1 LASSTP
7 HPGRAVPAKALR
19 DRLKGAGQIFKH
31 LPATLAM
38 VWKADKAA
46 VIAVAALTVVAAV
59 VPAAI
64 AWVGKL
70 IVDGVV
76 RAAKSGLPADRQFV
90 YLAVA
95 GELGLMVLSTVVT
108 RAQGLVRELL
118 RANLG
123 NVINERI
130 LQKALELELRHF
142 EDSDTYDKMQNARR
156 EASSRPLSLALGALS
171 IVQALV
177 TLAAYAAIL
186 VRLSPWSVLVLVVAS
201 IPAFAAEA
209 KLAGESFRLYSWRA
223 PEGRRLNYLEWILTR
238 DSHVKEVK
246 LFDLG
251 EVILGRYRA
260 LFQKFYS
267 EDRRL
272 AFRRMAWGLG
282 LGLVSLLAFYGC
294 YALVAGRAASAEIS
308 LGDMTLYLAVFR
320 QGQGAFQSILSA
332 VGGMYE
338 DALFMSNLFLYLNI
352 PTGGEQ
358 PRVLPALSPPRGQAN
373 AIELR
378 NVSFRYQGKTDWAL
392 KDVSLTLQPG
402 EKLGLVGENGAGKST
417 LVKLLLRLYEPTEGA
432 ILYGGVDIRDMDPK
446 DLRSRIGAVYQDFV
460 RYQFTAAENIGLGEV
475 RYLEDRPRIEKA
487 AEEGGAAQVI
497 STLPKKFDTVLGG
510 WFEAGQELSMG
521 QWQKLAVAR
530 AFMRDAEVLVLDE
543 PTASIDAEAEHELFQ
558 RFKALAADRIAIII
572 SHRFSTVRIADRIAV
587 LHGGRVEELGTH
599 HELVEKGG
607 RYAHLFKLQA
617 QGYLD

>member
-1 LASSTP
+1 VAPNTP
-7 HPGRAVPAKALR
+7 QAKRLR
-19 DRLKGAGQIFKH
+19 DRIKGAGQIFKH
-31 LPATLAM
+31 LPATLAL
-38 VWKADKAA
+38 VWRADPAA
-46 VIAVAALTVVAAV
+46 VVAVAALTVVAAV
-59 VPAAI
+59 LPAGI

-76 RAAKSGLPADRQFV
+76 RAARSGLPADRQFV

-95 GELGLMVLSTVVT
+95 GELGLMVLSTTVS

-123 NVINERI
+123 NIINEQI
-130 LQKALELELRHF
+130 LAKALELELRHF

-156 EASSRPLSLALGALS
+156 EASSRPLSLALNALS
-171 IVQALV
+171 IVQALI
-177 TLAAYAAIL
+177 TIGAYAAIL
-186 VRLSPWSVLVLVVAS
+186 VRLSPWSVLVLLVAS

-251 EVILGRYRA
+251 ATILGRYRA
-260 LFQKFYS
+260 LFEKFYS
-267 EDRRL
+267 EDKRL
-272 AFRRMAWGLG
+272 AYRRMAWGLG

-294 YALVAGRAASAEIS
+294 YALVAGRAARAEIS

-332 VGGMYE
+332 VGDMYE

-352 PTGGEQ
+352 PTSGEK
-358 PRVLPALSPPRGQAN
+358 PRVLPPLSPPKGRGN

-378 NVSFRYQGKTDWAL
+378 DVSFRYPGKSEWAL
-392 KDVSLTLQPG
+392 HGVNLTLQPG

-417 LVKLLLRLYEPTEGA
+417 LVKLLLRLYEPTGGA
-432 ILYGGVDIRDMDPK
+432 ILYGGVDLRDMDPK

-487 AEEGGAAQVI
+487 AEEGGAAGVI

-510 WFEAGQELSMG
+510 WFESGQELSMG

-587 LHGGRVEELGTH
+587 LHGGKVEELGTH
-599 HELVEKGG
+599 HELLEKGG
-607 RYAHLFKLQA
+607 RYAHLFRLQA